1 MRSTYLAGALL
12 LATDAATAYSLTLPS
27 RPMAVT
33 APAARRSAAALI
45 KMEDEAEMPAEEPPS
60 DVEVEAVVEPEPE
73 PEPVEPL
80 AEPTFAS
87 EMPSMDM
94 DDELELY

>member
-45 KMEDEAEMPAEEPPS
+45 KVRKACLPSSTFTHAAAAACTDSALHLFPPIQLT
-60 DVEVEAVVEPEPE
+60 DFCDFVCRA
-73 PEPVEPL
+73 
-80 AEPTFAS
+80 
-87 EMPSMDM
+87 
-94 DDELELY
+94 